1 MVAVISQIIQCRD
14 VRKSSDGGT
23 YYMIHFRGNNGN
35 VADDRMI
42 CILETILEEEKR
54 RANTS
59 TYA

>member
-1 MVAVISQIIQCRD
+1 
-14 VRKSSDGGT
+14 
-23 YYMIHFRGNNGN
+23 MIHFRGNNGN

-42 CILETILEEEKR
+42 CILETILEEEKT